1 MININTKEM
10 AIITEV
16 ICEKIKIKQKE
27 IMDIVCTKGY

>member
-1 MININTKEM
+1 MINIKTKEM
-10 AIITEV
+10 VIITEV